1 MNIFS
6 WSLEFIAGGFSLVYY
21 LFSIGGKE
29 KGWTM
34 WVAIDIFV
42 YSILVSSSYLLKSES
57 VKNMVI
63 NHGWLAPFAR
73 QIFECL
79 MFGIPRCCK
88 TSVSPVEQID
98 VVEIPNINLFRA
110 IVRPHIPTIS
120 GQIERDLKI
129 EDI

>member
-1 MNIFS
+1 MNILS

-63 NHGWLAPFAR
+63 DHGWLAPFSGP
-73 QIFECL
+73 IFECL
-79 MFGIPRCCK
+79 MLGGPRCCK

-98 VVEIPNINLFRA
+98 AVEIPNVNLFRA
-110 IVRPHIPTIS
+110 RVRQHIPTIS
-120 GQIERDLKI
+120 GQIERDLRI

>member
-6 WSLEFIAGGFSLVYY
+6 WSLEFFAGGFSLVYY
-21 LFSIGGKE
+21 LFSIGSKE

-34 WVAIDIFV
+34 WVAIDIFI
-42 YSILVSSSYLLKSES
+42 YSILISSSYLLKSES

-63 NHGWLAPFAR
+63 NNGWLAPFAGLL
-73 QIFECL
+73 FECL
-79 MFGIPRCCK
+79 MFGGPSCWK
-88 TSVSPVEQID
+88 TTVSPVEQID

-120 GQIERDLKI
+120 GQIERGLKI

>member
-6 WSLEFIAGGFSLVYY
+6 WSLEFIAGGFSMVYY

-29 KGWTM
+29 KGWTI
-34 WVAIDIFV
+34 WAAIQIFV
-42 YSILVSSSYLLKSES
+42 YSILISSSYLLKSES

-63 NHGWLAPFAR
+63 NNGWLGPFAGLF
-73 QIFECL
+73 FECL
-79 MFGIPRCCK
+79 MFGGPRCCK

-98 VVEIPNINLFRA
+98 AVEMPNVNLFRA
-110 IVRPHIPTIS
+110 RVRPHIPTIS
-120 GQIERDLKI
+120 RQIESDLKI